1 MQPIAFSPAALDAL
15 LSDHDTL
22 ANVDGSIAT
31 IRALGL
37 EPRPT
42 VIRQQCALHE
52 IDPDQIEFLV
62 SLIGRRL
69 SSIEGAL

>member
-1 MQPIAFSPAALDAL
+1 MQPITFSPAALDAL
-15 LSDHDTL
+15 LTDHDVL

-37 EPRPT
+37 EPRPAI
-42 VIRQQCALHE
+42 IRQQCALQE
-52 IDPDQIEFLV
+52 IDPGQTEFLV